1 MNKLVGV
8 MIMTL
13 VMLAACQPA
22 PQPTPTASPT
32 SPPPPA
38 TPSPEPTDTPTLIP
52 TVTPTTAPTL
62 APTAQPT
69 PTPTTVPGFQVQVD
83 SPEVGYLNI
92 RNAPS
97 TSGELIAQA
106 KDQVTL
112 DVLEVADTARAKV
125 GQPGQW
131 LKVRTPEGK
140 EGYAAAWYLRLPGA
154 SPAPAPSPT
163 SVPRVPPTPMPNP
176 RLDVVVELVNRTN
189 ALRAENGLPPYKLND
204 LLNASARR
212 HSDDMASTGRI
223 DHTGADGSTAK
234 QRVLDT
240 GYPAQ
245 LVGENIYGGQVTVD
259 DAWNYWVNDPP
270 HRAVLLNA
278 QYVDIGISVV
288 KGKGGWYFFTMDV
301 ARPVTP

>member
-1 MNKLVGV
+1 VN
-8 MIMTL
+8 
-13 VMLAACQPA
+13 
-22 PQPTPTASPT
+22 
-32 SPPPPA
+32 
-38 TPSPEPTDTPTLIP
+38 SPEL
-52 TVTPTTAPTL
+52 
-62 APTAQPT
+62 
-69 PTPTTVPGFQVQVD
+69 
-83 SPEVGYLNI
+83 GYLNI

-106 KDQVTL
+106 KDQVML
-112 DVLEVADTARAKV
+112 DVLESADTARAKV

-163 SVPRVPPTPMPNP
+163 SLPRLSPTPLPNP
-176 RLDVVVELVNRTN
+176 HLDVIVELLNRTN
-189 ALRAENGLPPYKLND
+189 ALRAENGLPPYRLND
-204 LLNASARR
+204 LLNAAARR

-223 DHTGADGSTAK
+223 DHTGADGSTAR

-245 LVGENIYGGQVTVD
+245 FVGENIYGGQVTVD

-278 QYVDIGISVV
+278 QYVDMGISVV

-301 ARPVTP
+301 ARPIAP